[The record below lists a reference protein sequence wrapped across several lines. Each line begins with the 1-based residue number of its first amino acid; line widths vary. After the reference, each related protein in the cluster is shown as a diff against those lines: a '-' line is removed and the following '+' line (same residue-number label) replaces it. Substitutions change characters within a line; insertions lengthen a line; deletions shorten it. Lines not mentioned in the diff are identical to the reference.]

1 MTEPLH
7 PLRITPLRIAAA
19 PISWGV
25 CEVPGWGHVLE
36 PDIVLAEMA
45 DLGITATEFGPPG
58 YLPDDPVELRKT
70 LSTYG
75 IAPIGGFLA
84 LALHREPG
92 RAVTAARAAAERFA
106 AAGAEILV
114 LAAAT
119 GQDGYDTRT
128 PLGDREW
135 RTLID
140 TAAAVGEIAAAHGL
154 HVALHPHV
162 GTHVETAAEVDRF
175 LADSGLDL
183 CVDTGHLLIGGTDPV
198 DLVRRH
204 ADRLGHIHLKDVR
217 EAVAAEV
224 RSGSIEYSAAV
235 RQGLYVPL
243 GTGDVDIAA
252 LVRAAHVGGYRGW
265 YVIEQDT
272 ALRPGATAEGPTGD
286 ARRSLRHLAE
296 IGAGLA
302 SARI

>member
-7 PLRITPLRIAAA
+7 PLRIAAA

-25 CEVPGWGHVLE
+25 CEVPGWGHVLD
-36 PDIVLAEMA
+36 PGTVLTEMA
-45 DLGITATEFGPPG
+45 GLGITATEFGPPG
-58 YLPDDPVELRKT
+58 YLPEDPVELREMV
-70 LSTYG
+70 SAYG

-84 LALHREPG
+84 LALHRDPG
-92 RAVTAARAAAERFA
+92 RASAAARAAAARFA

-128 PLGDREW
+128 PLDDREW
-135 RTLID
+135 RTLVD
-140 TAAAVGEIAAAHGL
+140 TAATIGEIAAAHGL
-154 HVALHPHV
+154 RLALHPHV
-162 GTHVETAAEVDRF
+162 GTHVETAAAVDRF
-175 LADSGLDL
+175 LADSEVDL
-183 CVDTGHLLIGGTDPV
+183 CLDTGHLLIGGTDPV
-198 DLVRRH
+198 DLARRH

-217 EAVAAEV
+217 TALAAEV
-224 RSGSIEYSAAV
+224 RGGGIEYSEAV

-243 GTGDVDIAA
+243 GSGDVDIAT
-252 LVRAAHVGGYRGW
+252 LVRETYAGGYRGW
-265 YVIEQDT
+265 YVIEQDA
-272 ALRPGATAEGPTGD
+272 ALRPGDAAEVPTHD
-286 ARRSLRHLAE
+286 ARRSLRFLAE